1 MGDLDITFRRL
12 LRKLPRPI
20 LRLAFPDS
28 WLEPFEPPADPSL
41 DRLRQRTGDNLFWV
55 REGRRTVVVHFEIE
69 RDWQSTMPRR
79 LFEYASAAVVET
91 ALPVSSIVIL
101 LKPGGR
107 PPAGTGVHR
116 IPGVSGDTFVF
127 HYHVVPLWRLDARR
141 MRGQLGL
148 AGAPFCVAMH
158 GADEELVRELVDEVR
173 ADTGLSDEERAT
185 IMQLLYLVTAAM
197 LGRETARRI
206 FHMES
211 IIQDPN
217 IQELVREW
225 EDKGRVE
232 GRAEEAR
239 ALLLKVLALR
249 SLPVTPDVR
258 ARIDGEP
265 DVARLEAWLEA
276 AVTASAIGDV
286 FRDG

>member
-1 MGDLDITFRRL
+1 M
-12 LRKLPRPI
+12 
-20 LRLAFPDS
+20 A
-28 WLEPFEPPADPSL
+28 
-41 DRLRQRTGDNLFWV
+41 TG
-55 REGRRTVVVHFEIE
+55 
-69 RDWQSTMPRR
+69 
-79 LFEYASAAVVET
+79 
-91 ALPVSSIVIL
+91 
-101 LKPGGR
+101 
-107 PPAGTGVHR
+107 
-116 IPGVSGDTFVF
+116 
-127 HYHVVPLWRLDARR
+127 
-141 MRGQLGL
+141 
-148 AGAPFCVAMH
+148 
-158 GADEELVRELVDEVR
+158 LVREPLLLRCPVIRFVVRVGQDLVRER
-173 ADTGLSDEERAT
+173 TLACRIGLNFCQ
-185 IMQLLYLVTAAM
+185 IMQLMYLVTAAM

-225 EDKGRVE
+225 EDK